1 VFGVFGVF
9 GCYVAARLAPARPL
23 AHALVLGG
31 IGVVLSTIGAVGMW
45 EAGPAWYSLAI
56 IGIALPSAWLG
67 GVWRERQLGT
77 ARA

>member
-1 VFGVFGVF
+1 MFGVF

-23 AHALVLGG
+23 AHALGLGG
-31 IGVVLSTIGAVGMW
+31 IGGVLSTIGAVVMW

-56 IGIALPSAWLG
+56 IGIALRSAWLG